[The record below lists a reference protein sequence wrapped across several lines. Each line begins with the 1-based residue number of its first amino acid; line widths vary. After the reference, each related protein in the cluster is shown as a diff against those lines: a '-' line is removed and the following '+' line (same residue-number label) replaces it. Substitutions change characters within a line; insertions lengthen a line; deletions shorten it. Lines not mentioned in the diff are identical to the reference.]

1 MVCFRCGG
9 PHLAPKCTV
18 TDAECK
24 YCKKK
29 GHLER
34 VCKAKARQQRKESA
48 HYMESGDSDESED
61 SAYNLFTITD
71 PNSAPIFVEVV
82 LNSIPV
88 QMELD
93 TGASVSVLSNTTYL
107 DLQRQGHALPLQP
120 SPVKLKSYTGDT
132 IPVLGCTTLQA
143 RYSNCKQVPVV
154 VQVVSG
160 DGPNLLG
167 RDWLGQL
174 EVDLGAIQV
183 NTLQETTA
191 LDEIL
196 DKHPKVFSADL
207 GCMEGP
213 KVELH
218 IDTKVHPK
226 FYKPRTVPF
235 MLRDMVETEL
245 LRLEKEGIISPVK
258 FSKWAAPIVP
268 VVKKN
273 GTVRICGDFKV
284 TVNKALLT
292 ESYPLPRVDEV
303 LSTLAGG
310 KYFSKLD
317 MSNAYLQLPLSD
329 ESKQYVVINT
339 HRGLFQYNRLPFGV
353 SSAPAIFQRSMETLL
368 QGIKGVS
375 VFIDDI
381 LISAATHEE
390 HLQILEE
397 VLQRLTEANLRL
409 NRSKCFFLKPHLEH
423 LGHIIDAQGR
433 HPTEEKTRAIRE
445 APRPTNVTELR
456 SFLGIVNYYSK
467 FLPNLSTH
475 LSPLYTLLKRKSIQ
489 DRLSRFLFQYRTTPH
504 STTGVPP
511 AELLMGRRL
520 RTRTNF
526 LPTQVDAREGGQSY
540 RTTLLPSGSGVRS
553 SRTQACGQC
562 T

>member
-1 MVCFRCGG
+1 
-9 PHLAPKCTV
+9 
-18 TDAECK
+18 
-24 YCKKK
+24 
-29 GHLER
+29 
-34 VCKAKARQQRKESA
+34 
-48 HYMESGDSDESED
+48 
-61 SAYNLFTITD
+61 
-71 PNSAPIFVEVV
+71 
-82 LNSIPV
+82 
-88 QMELD
+88 
-93 TGASVSVLSNTTYL
+93 
-107 DLQRQGHALPLQP
+107 
-120 SPVKLKSYTGDT
+120 
-132 IPVLGCTTLQA
+132 
-143 RYSNCKQVPVV
+143 
-154 VQVVSG
+154 
-160 DGPNLLG
+160 
-167 RDWLGQL
+167 
-174 EVDLGAIQV
+174 
-183 NTLQETTA
+183 
-191 LDEIL
+191 
-196 DKHPKVFSADL
+196 
-207 GCMEGP
+207 MEGP

-218 IDTKVHPK
+218 VDTKVHPK

-235 MLRDMVETEL
+235 MLRDMVESEL

-397 VLQRLTEANLRL
+397 VL
-409 NRSKCFFLKPHLEH
+409 K
-423 LGHIIDAQGR
+423 
-433 HPTEEKTRAIRE
+433 
-445 APRPTNVTELR
+445 
-456 SFLGIVNYYSK
+456 
-467 FLPNLSTH
+467 
-475 LSPLYTLLKRKSIQ
+475 
-489 DRLSRFLFQYRTTPH
+489 
-504 STTGVPP
+504 
-511 AELLMGRRL
+511 
-520 RTRTNF
+520 
-526 LPTQVDAREGGQSY
+526 
-540 RTTLLPSGSGVRS
+540 
-553 SRTQACGQC
+553 
-562 T
+562 

>member
-1 MVCFRCGG
+1 MG
-9 PHLAPKCTV
+9 LT
-18 TDAECK
+18 
-24 YCKKK
+24 YC
-29 GHLER
+29 
-34 VCKAKARQQRKESA
+34 
-48 HYMESGDSDESED
+48 M
-61 SAYNLFTITD
+61 
-71 PNSAPIFVEVV
+71 
-82 LNSIPV
+82 
-88 QMELD
+88 
-93 TGASVSVLSNTTYL
+93 
-107 DLQRQGHALPLQP
+107 
-120 SPVKLKSYTGDT
+120 
-132 IPVLGCTTLQA
+132 
-143 RYSNCKQVPVV
+143 
-154 VQVVSG
+154 
-160 DGPNLLG
+160 G

-183 NTLQETTA
+183 NNLQETTA

-196 DKHPKVFSADL
+196 DKHPKVFSAYL

-213 KVELH
+213 KVE
-218 IDTKVHPK
+218 TKVHPK

-235 MLRDMVETEL
+235 MLRDMVESEL
-245 LRLEKEGIISPVK
+245 LRLEKEGIIAPVK

-381 LISAATHEE
+381 LISAATHED
-390 HLQILEE
+390 LQILKE
-397 VLQRLTEANLRL
+397 VLKRLTEANLRL

-456 SFLGIVNYYSK
+456 
-467 FLPNLSTH
+467 
-475 LSPLYTLLKRKSIQ
+475 
-489 DRLSRFLFQYRTTPH
+489 
-504 STTGVPP
+504 
-511 AELLMGRRL
+511 
-520 RTRTNF
+520 
-526 LPTQVDAREGGQSY
+526 
-540 RTTLLPSGSGVRS
+540 
-553 SRTQACGQC
+553 
-562 T
+562 